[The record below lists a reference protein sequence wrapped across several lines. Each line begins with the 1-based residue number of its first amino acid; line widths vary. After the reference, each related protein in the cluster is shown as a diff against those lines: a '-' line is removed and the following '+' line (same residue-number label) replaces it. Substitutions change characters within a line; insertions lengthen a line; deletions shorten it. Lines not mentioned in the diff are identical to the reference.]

1 MRALSYREAMAEK
14 VRAAL
19 CRREVA
25 IRDFFDVDHAVR
37 GVGFKTQEP
46 GVSRVAA
53 AQARHSTHRPRSDL
67 SDSRIGQLRR
77 QLDAELR
84 PVLREQEF
92 AQFDLER
99 AIGTVRAVAE
109 ALT

>member
-1 MRALSYREAMAEK
+1 MAEK

-19 CRREVA
+19 CRGEVA

-37 GVGFKTQEP
+37 DVGFQTREP
-46 GVSRVAA
+46 AFLELLRRKLAI
-53 AQARHSTHRPRSDL
+53 PRTGEVDL
-67 SDSRIGQLRR
+67 SDDRIEQLRR
-77 QLDAELR
+77 QLHAELR

-92 AQFDLER
+92 ARFDLER